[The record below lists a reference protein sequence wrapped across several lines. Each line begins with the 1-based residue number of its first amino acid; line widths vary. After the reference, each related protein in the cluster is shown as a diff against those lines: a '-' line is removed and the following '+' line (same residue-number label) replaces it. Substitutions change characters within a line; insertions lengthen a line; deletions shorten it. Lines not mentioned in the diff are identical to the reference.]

1 MIPRLFSLLALLG
14 LFAGA
19 ALADSPADL
28 KRRMAD
34 RLATIDDYKTR
45 ELAGENNRGL
55 LEARSGAGT
64 AEQRVIAD
72 ENRDR
77 EAVYAL
83 IARQTGA
90 TAEQVGQKRAEDIA
104 HQARPGVWLQD
115 KSGKWYRK

>member
-1 MIPRLFSLLALLG
+1 MITRLFSLLALLG

-19 ALADSPADL
+19 ALAESPADI

-45 ELAGENNRGL
+45 GLAGENNRGL
-55 LEARSGAGT
+55 LEARAGAGA

-104 HQARPGVWLQD
+104 THSRPGVWLQD
-115 KSGKWYRK
+115 KSGQWYRK